1 MYVYNIVYIM
11 LYCCSTI
18 YYVCVCAYR
27 WQHNLCN
34 GLSSGG
40 TLRLERISPQVIV
53 LNPPEKLVLET
64 QASGEY
70 QKIQWTRNGY
80 SISTDRVDP
89 FFVSL
94 PHEFVNFFEIFVR
107 KPTMKRDLGVYR
119 VSLQQSDGQAQTD
132 GAVFY
137 VTPYSKYRE
146 LYYCIVMSVVFI

>member
-1 MYVYNIVYIM
+1 MYITLYTSCYIAAVLYTMYVFVPIDG
-11 LYCCSTI
+11 
-18 YYVCVCAYR
+18 

-34 GLSSGG
+34 DLSLG
-40 TLRLERISPQVIV
+40 THRLDRISPQVIV

-64 QASGEY
+64 QASGGY

-80 SISTDRVDP
+80 PISTDHVDP

-107 KPTMKRDLGVYR
+107 KPTTSRDLGVYR
-119 VSLQQSDGQAQTD
+119 VSLQRSDGQTQTD